1 MSKSQV
7 LSNSQVLDTRFRSA
21 LARMGEAG
29 RVTTYGRRVDPR
41 FEVAALMKRL
51 DGGPAL
57 FFPDV
62 DGYSV
67 PVIGNFLCCKENC
80 EAAFGLRYD
89 EIRTRI
95 SQSFGA
101 PQEPVLVERA
111 PAQEVVKT
119 SGFDLRQMFPVLEHA
134 SGDAGRFITAGV
146 IIVRDPETQVYNA
159 SFHRLQLLGPNRT
172 GIKLDYGRHLRL
184 AVERARQRG
193 KNLPIVVCIGTDIAV
208 QYAAGTM
215 GSQMPEHANEL
226 AVAGGLA
233 GRPIEVVKAR
243 TQDLIYPAHSEI
255 VLEGIIRTDI
265 MEPEGPFGE
274 FVGFAAPQDDAPVIE
289 VTAVSHRQRPIYH
302 AMNGYGRE
310 SVMLRKYVLEASLLK
325 VLQTAVPIVTDVE
338 MTAGGLHRF
347 HAVIQVK
354 KGSPQ
359 HDGLQRNAMLA
370 AFGTLKDLDLAIVVD
385 DDIDLQNPAD
395 VEYALATR
403 FEASRDVVI
412 VPGARGHE
420 YVRASQNGIRAKLG
434 LDATVPYEERDR
446 FRRIVFAEVDPDR
459 EAMTTGAGPLR
470 SFLEP

>member
-1 MSKSQV
+1 
-7 LSNSQVLDTRFRSA
+7 
-21 LARMGEAG
+21 
-29 RVTTYGRRVDPR
+29 
-41 FEVAALMKRL
+41 
-51 DGGPAL
+51 
-57 FFPDV
+57 
-62 DGYSV
+62 
-67 PVIGNFLCCKENC
+67 
-80 EAAFGLRYD
+80 
-89 EIRTRI
+89 
-95 SQSFGA
+95 
-101 PQEPVLVERA
+101 
-111 PAQEVVKT
+111 
-119 SGFDLRQMFPVLEHA
+119 
-134 SGDAGRFITAGV
+134 
-146 IIVRDPETQVYNA
+146 
-159 SFHRLQLLGPNRT
+159 
-172 GIKLDYGRHLRL
+172 
-184 AVERARQRG
+184 
-193 KNLPIVVCIGTDIAV
+193 
-208 QYAAGTM
+208 
-215 GSQMPEHANEL
+215 MPEHANEL

-470 SFLEP
+470 PFLEP